1 MDDRRTF
8 ASDFDFTL
16 TLLSDFFA
24 QKRIRSTLA
33 KIADAEVTGWEK
45 WWQIELA
52 MFMSEYDDIAEWNIE
67 EEFLTDRRQ
76 STTKDFIAIDLC
88 FRRKRHAS
96 DRLVFLE
103 LKQDLDWKR
112 CISNMLRDAEKFYS
126 GHTRSLSDAE
136 VRSFFLAGVYLRM
149 PKAEVHDYIEDA
161 TQARE
166 IDWDLM
172 DTRYIADTPFGFTL
186 L

>member
-1 MDDRRTF
+1 MDNRRTF
-8 ASDFDFTL
+8 ESDFDFTL

-24 QKRIRSTLA
+24 QKRIRSTLT

-76 STTKDFIAIDLC
+76 STTKDFIAIDIC

-112 CISNMLRDAEKFYS
+112 CILNMLRDAEKFYS
-126 GHTRSLSDAE
+126 GHTRSLLNAE

-161 TQARE
+161 AQARE